1 MDTVILVPQRI
12 MILSQTRIHSLTG
25 SFFLI
30 TQLNITALM
39 RDSTTSLYTCL
50 WALVLIKA
58 LVLVHAL
65 ATLMTDYDL
74 NLLYAE
80 QATQQSGR
88 CADSECN
95 RSPLEVCRTTM
106 PTTTTIPKQCFRAS
120 IRRKFL
126 ILTVFMPSSLK
137 LTMMLTSTNPT
148 NQQ

>member
-39 RDSTTSLYTCL
+39 RDSTTSLYICL

-74 NLLYAE
+74 NLL
-80 QATQQSGR
+80 
-88 CADSECN
+88 
-95 RSPLEVCRTTM
+95 
-106 PTTTTIPKQCFRAS
+106 
-120 IRRKFL
+120 
-126 ILTVFMPSSLK
+126 
-137 LTMMLTSTNPT
+137 
-148 NQQ
+148 